1 MARSEVELKGMIKRF
16 KKYIDKK
23 GLTLSAE
30 KLKVIVFEKGRGRTK
45 RREWKWGEEE
55 VEEIKE
61 MTYLDYIIQKNG
73 GTEKHIVERM
83 RRAMVAMKQTWSIG
97 ERIFADDY
105 VRIKMFNALVRSVAL
120 YGAEI

>member
-1 MARSEVELKGMIKRF
+1 MGSEVELKRMMKKFKR
-16 KKYIDKK
+16 YIDKK
-23 GLTLSAE
+23 GLTLSAG
-30 KLKVIVFEKGRGRTK
+30 KLKVMVFEKGRGRTK

-55 VEEIKE
+55 IEEVRE
-61 MTYLDYIIQKNG
+61 MNYLGYIIKNG
-73 GTEKHIVERM
+73 GAEKHIIERM

-105 VRIKMFNALVRSVAL
+105 ERRIKMFNALVGSVVL